1 MLRTV
6 YMIKIFNLEFTKNSW
21 FYIAIAYIFLV
32 VFITAILCILVSLK
46 IESPTKINSKTG
58 LLYSLSISLN
68 ICLKAYINKPTST
81 GLKSQSFKL
90 LLTTIMCLSFV
101 ILSYY
106 RAQMNAALNVQVEKF
121 PIETWEDVEKR
132 EILYFAQNIL
142 SNFSERALNC

>member
-6 YMIKIFNLEFTKNSW
+6 YMIKIFNLEFTENSW